1 MAATT
6 TGSARPARAPGA
18 RPARR
23 TARYLVLFV
32 TVVLVGN
39 AVMGERGL
47 IAMFRAAA
55 EMEEMSRSIAALR
68 ARNDAFR
75 HEARRLRE
83 DAGTIEELARGE
95 LGLIRPGE
103 KLFIIADADRA
114 VRPRRAAPA
123 PVAPAPPGGAGAP
136 QGLATDR

>member
-1 MAATT
+1 
-6 TGSARPARAPGA
+6 
-18 RPARR
+18 
-23 TARYLVLFV
+23 
-32 TVVLVGN
+32 
-39 AVMGERGL
+39 MGERGL

-55 EMEEMSRSIAALR
+55 EMEELSRSIAALR

-83 DAGTIEELARGE
+83 DAGVIEELARGE

-103 KLFIIADADRA
+103 KLFIIADASRA
-114 VRPRRAAPA
+114 GRPRRAAPA

>member
-1 MAATT
+1 MAAST
-6 TGSARPARAPGA
+6 TGSARPAQAPGA

-32 TVVLVGN
+32 TVILVGN
-39 AVMGERGL
+39 AIVGERGL
-47 IAMFRAAA
+47 IAMMGAAA
-55 EMEEMSRSIAALR
+55 EMEELSRSIAALR

-83 DAGTIEELARGE
+83 DAGVIEELARGE
-95 LGLIRPGE
+95 LGLILPGE
-103 KLFIIADADRA
+103 KLFIIAAA
-114 VRPRRAAPA
+114 ARPRRAAPA
-123 PVAPAPPGGAGAP
+123 PDPAPPAPPGGAGAP